1 MKITN
6 TNQGFSIIEMMVVVA
21 IIAILAMMAIPSSL
35 DKIIREQVAASIP
48 LADAAK
54 EPAAEMWKKDNKIA
68 DNNEALALP
77 TPDKVVG
84 NFIKSTTFE
93 NGAIHMVFG
102 NKAHKNIHDK
112 ILSIRAAV
120 IDDSNKVPIA
130 WVCGNAITPDKM
142 TVKGANKTDLPK
154 EFLPLGCR

>member
-1 MKITN
+1 MKISVKIK
-6 TNQGFSIIEMMVVVA
+6 GFSVIEMMVVVA

-35 DKIIREQVAASIP
+35 DKIIREQVAAAAP

-54 EPAAEMWKKDNKIA
+54 EPAAELWKKEKKIA
-68 DNNEALALP
+68 DNNEALGLP

-112 ILSIRAAV
+112 TLSIRAAV
-120 IDDSNKVPIA
+120 IEESNAVPIA
-130 WVCGNAITPDKM
+130 WVCGNAKTPDKM
-142 TVKGANKTDLPK
+142 TVKGTNKTDLAK